1 MTIKFQ
7 QNLVATVT
15 NRCQKLLDRIPSI
28 AWLMT
33 DQGGII
39 AVNQQWYKYVEQ
51 NNLTQPD
58 QIAELLHGEDLDLFL
73 LAWAEARELQDSFE
87 KKLRLKS
94 ILDDGEWFQIE
105 IEPNT
110 DELGQVTWIGTAT
123 RLGGEAVFPNRS
135 QSTQFLEALLDY
147 ASDGIVA
154 CDASGHLVL
163 FNRAAQSFHGL
174 PPEPI
179 DPEEWA
185 NYYDLYDADGLKIL
199 TKSEIPLFQALEGKS
214 VVSQEMMIKPKQ
226 SEARSLLASGAAIYS
241 TTGEKLGAVVLMRDI
256 TESKQAMTA
265 LQKSE
270 QKFKAIFDGVFQ
282 FIGLTKPD
290 GTLVEA
296 NLTALKFGGIKAEAA
311 IGSLFWEVPG
321 WGFSPTT
328 QELLRELTG
337 RAAQGEFVRC
347 ELELTGAS
355 GQPTLI
361 DFSLM
366 PIRNEQDEVIM
377 LIPEGRDISQL
388 RQAEADRNIAE
399 YHSDRLSTAL
409 QVAKAGAWLWDLSN
423 HKIFWT
429 REFEILLDY
438 EPGSTQ
444 QIYSEWL
451 KRLHPDDQEQAE
463 TDLQNAIDRKSNEYR
478 CEYRIID
485 RNNQIRWID
494 AIGELHYNE
503 QGDLQ
508 ISGLIY
514 DITKRKQ
521 VEIALQASEELFR
534 HTFEYTSMGFCHVA
548 LDGTM
553 SRLNDKFCE
562 IVGYSQEE
570 LSGTTFQAITEPAD
584 LAKDLALVQQL
595 LNGDINEYMLEK
607 RYIHKQGHHVWV
619 CLTVSLVR
627 EIKVAGE
634 IGIPQYFISAIQDI
648 TDRKHLELL
657 NLKQTIDLQCLNRSL
672 VLTQDSLKERN
683 QELDSFVYM
692 VSHDLKA
699 PLRAIANLSTWIEE
713 DLEEQ
718 TAQASQKQFLLLRQ
732 RIYRMDAL
740 IDGLLRYS
748 QVGRQALESEAVDV
762 AKLLPEIIDSISPP
776 EDFKIEFLSPLPT
789 IFTKRIL
796 LSQVFANLLSNA
808 IKHHDRTEGQIKIS
822 VADLG
827 DFYQFSIADDG
838 PGIPAGADRERIFE
852 MFQTLKPSNNTENTG
867 IGLAVVK
874 KIVEGEGGRIWLD
887 NQQNSGTCFCF
898 TWVHNSS

>member
-355 GQPTLI
+355 GQ
-361 DFSLM
+361 
-366 PIRNEQDEVIM
+366 
-377 LIPEGRDISQL
+377 G
-388 RQAEADRNIAE
+388 
-399 YHSDRLSTAL
+399 
-409 QVAKAGAWLWDLSN
+409 
-423 HKIFWT
+423 
-429 REFEILLDY
+429 
-438 EPGSTQ
+438 
-444 QIYSEWL
+444 
-451 KRLHPDDQEQAE
+451 
-463 TDLQNAIDRKSNEYR
+463 
-478 CEYRIID
+478 
-485 RNNQIRWID
+485 
-494 AIGELHYNE
+494 
-503 QGDLQ
+503 
-508 ISGLIY
+508 
-514 DITKRKQ
+514 
-521 VEIALQASEELFR
+521 
-534 HTFEYTSMGFCHVA
+534 
-548 LDGTM
+548 
-553 SRLNDKFCE
+553 
-562 IVGYSQEE
+562 
-570 LSGTTFQAITEPAD
+570 
-584 LAKDLALVQQL
+584 
-595 LNGDINEYMLEK
+595 
-607 RYIHKQGHHVWV
+607 
-619 CLTVSLVR
+619 
-627 EIKVAGE
+627 
-634 IGIPQYFISAIQDI
+634 
-648 TDRKHLELL
+648 
-657 NLKQTIDLQCLNRSL
+657 
-672 VLTQDSLKERN
+672 
-683 QELDSFVYM
+683 
-692 VSHDLKA
+692 
-699 PLRAIANLSTWIEE
+699 
-713 DLEEQ
+713 
-718 TAQASQKQFLLLRQ
+718 
-732 RIYRMDAL
+732 
-740 IDGLLRYS
+740 
-748 QVGRQALESEAVDV
+748 
-762 AKLLPEIIDSISPP
+762 
-776 EDFKIEFLSPLPT
+776 
-789 IFTKRIL
+789 
-796 LSQVFANLLSNA
+796 
-808 IKHHDRTEGQIKIS
+808 
-822 VADLG
+822 
-827 DFYQFSIADDG
+827 
-838 PGIPAGADRERIFE
+838 
-852 MFQTLKPSNNTENTG
+852 
-867 IGLAVVK
+867 
-874 KIVEGEGGRIWLD
+874 GGR
-887 NQQNSGTCFCF
+887 SKYCR
-898 TWVHNSS
+898 VS